1 MIRDPNVTTNIL
13 RHGDAG
19 ATSSGVRSVRH
30 IMMPRGSVAKAAA
43 ALLCLALYLFVQA
56 LGTSSELHRD
66 VHSDAGSE
74 QHQCAATALA
84 SGQVLVPA
92 AGLAAITPPP
102 VVVLIAQPSELVFLP
117 SSDRRLQPGRAPP
130 FLSA

>member
-1 MIRDPNVTTNIL
+1 
-13 RHGDAG
+13 
-19 ATSSGVRSVRH
+19 
-30 IMMPRGSVAKAAA
+30 MMPRGSVAKAAA

-92 AGLAAITPPP
+92 AGLTAIAPTPVFVL
-102 VVVLIAQPSELVFLP
+102 VVQPAELVFLP

-130 FLSA
+130 LLSA